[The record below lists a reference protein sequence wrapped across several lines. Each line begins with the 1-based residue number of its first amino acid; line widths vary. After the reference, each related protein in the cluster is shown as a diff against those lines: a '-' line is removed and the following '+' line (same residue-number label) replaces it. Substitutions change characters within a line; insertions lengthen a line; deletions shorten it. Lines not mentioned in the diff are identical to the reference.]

1 MSEPVHPQ
9 PLGITCRYDRDRGR
23 MMLAATGGKP
33 NLAALPVLLLWLY
46 PDKLPLAWSMQM
58 DGHPGEAVWT
68 IVSLDRIEVLVDP
81 ARVRARLAALRAAP
95 RGARR
100 FDLHPRRGPGD
111 KPD

>member
-1 MSEPVHPQ
+1 M
-9 PLGITCRYDRDRGR
+9 PLGLNARYDHVAGELVIADEDG
-23 MMLAATGGKP
+23 AP
-33 NLAALPVLLLWLY
+33 NLAALPLLLLWLY